1 MRRLLTLWLGL
12 VLVYA
17 ALIAWHQPLRGP
29 LDEDEVRA
37 AFGGQYAQMRQSK
50 DAQAQAILGFFL
62 NDDGRPFFMVNLNA
76 VPEQTPE
83 VKAAARDYG
92 TFMLAQ
98 LLPRASYP
106 VLSTDIVAGLS
117 NSLGDDLTRIDH
129 VVVVRYRS
137 RRDFLE
143 VVASSEFQQK
153 FASKGASLE
162 GWYAAPSTT
171 GATLSLPVMALCV
184 LLLLGVVGTLR
195 ARHRAH
201 ANNQGSG
208 FDATRRS

>member
-1 MRRLLTLWLGL
+1 MRRISTLWLGL
-12 VLVYA
+12 VIVYA
-17 ALIAWHQPLRGP
+17 ALIAWHHPLRGP
-29 LDEDEVRA
+29 LSEDEVRA

-50 DAQAQAILGFFL
+50 DAQAQAFVDFFL
-62 NDDGRPFFMVNLNA
+62 KDDGRPFFMVNLNA

-83 VKAAARDYG
+83 VKAAAREYG
-92 TFMLAQ
+92 MFMLAQ

-106 VLSTDIVAGLS
+106 VLSTDIVQGLS
-117 NSLGDDLTRIDH
+117 NSLGDDLIHIDH

-143 VVASSEFQQK
+143 VVASSAFQQK

-162 GWYAAPSTT
+162 GWYAAPSTI
-171 GATLSLPVMALCV
+171 GPTLSLPVMALCV

-195 ARHRAH
+195 ARHRASRH
-201 ANNQGSG
+201 RHCTG
-208 FDATRRS
+208 FDAARRA

>member
-1 MRRLLTLWLGL
+1 MRRISTLWFGL

-29 LDEDEVRA
+29 LSEDEVRA
-37 AFGGQYAQMRQSK
+37 ALDGQFTLIERAD
-50 DAQAQAILGFFL
+50 DAQAEAFLDFFL

-83 VKAAARDYG
+83 VKAAAREYG
-92 TFMLAQ
+92 TFMLPQ
-98 LLPRASYP
+98 LLSRASYP
-106 VLSTDIVAGLS
+106 VLSTDIVLGLT

-143 VVASSEFQQK
+143 VVSSSEFQQK